1 LDIRTRVDSERR
13 VNRGRIPEIDMAP
26 KPAPLR
32 RRAPDVLP
40 DSLPRDDAPDAILPD
55 EVRRRDEPDVLPD
68 SLPARDKERTLEGQT
83 PARDGGVA
91 QHPIHD
97 EDLEDL
103 GPDDYQRQVDE
114 IEEAALDRETKP

>member
-1 LDIRTRVDSERR
+1 
-13 VNRGRIPEIDMAP
+13 MAP
-26 KPAPLR
+26 KPAPRR

-40 DSLPRDDAPDAILPD
+40 DSLPRDEPDAILPD

-114 IEEAALDRETKP
+114 IEEDALKRDR

>member
-1 LDIRTRVDSERR
+1 
-13 VNRGRIPEIDMAP
+13 MAP
-26 KPAPLR
+26 KPAR
-32 RRAPDVLP
+32 RQRRTPDVLP
-40 DSLPRDDAPDAILPD
+40 DSLPRSDQPDVIGPD

-68 SLPARDKERTLEGQT
+68 SLPPRDKERTLEGQT

-103 GPDDYQRQVDE
+103 GPDDYQRQVDA
-114 IEEAALDRETKP
+114 IEEDALKRDA